1 MNTSLVNF
9 KGRRHLRAHIS
20 AQPPLVPPLPVL
32 GLCVPRGSLIG
43 RMCLDVPI
51 KMLVVHQPLS
61 THFQSASQAPGFLPA
76 STRLEARFPYHGSGA
91 MTRSPSPLAW
101 RPNFPGAP
109 REAH

>member
-76 STRLEARFPYHGSGA
+76 SHSGSFCP
-91 MTRSPSPLAW
+91 MFLFIHCFLLLKVYTP
-101 RPNFPGAP
+101 
-109 REAH
+109 ETK